1 VEVCVCG
8 NVLDAKKTWKVCIC
22 ICRCDKP
29 ASKRTIRNVRH
40 PLSNVS
46 ERRYTQRKALGLPF
60 KIELEKSKEI
70 MGDLA

>member
-29 ASKRTIRNVRH
+29 ASKRTIRSVRH

-46 ERRYTQRKALGLPF
+46 KRRYEQRKAYGLPM
-60 KIELEKSKEI
+60 KTRLEESKEV
-70 MGDLA
+70 MGDMA